1 MYAVMLSMVCVAIVS
16 IIGIFGVVEVKSKC
30 HIFKK
35 YIILFENMVEEA
47 MQINYINEIDVLFLG
62 KKWTNLPFYRVF
74 DLHVLL
80 PPDSCNR
87 YHLMGG

>member
-16 IIGIFGVVEVKSKC
+16 IIGIFGVVEVKSKY

-35 YIILFENMVEEA
+35 YIISFYFPGA
-47 MQINYINEIDVLFLG
+47 MQIKYINDIEILFLG
-62 KKWTNLPFYRVF
+62 KKWANLPFHRVSN
-74 DLHVLL
+74 LHVLL

-87 YHLMGG
+87 YHLMGC

>member
-30 HIFKK
+30 HILKK
-35 YIILFENMVEEA
+35 YDFILFKGA
-47 MQINYINEIDVLFLG
+47 IQIKYLTEIDVLFLG
-62 KKWTNLPFYRVF
+62 KKWINLPFHRVSN
-74 DLHVLL
+74 LHVLL

>member
-35 YIILFENMVEEA
+35 NYLKKA
-47 MQINYINEIDVLFLG
+47 MQIQYINEIDVLFLG
-62 KKWTNLPFYRVF
+62 KKWANLPFHRVF
-74 DLHVLL
+74 NLHVLL

-87 YHLMGG
+87 YHLMGC

>member
-35 YIILFENMVEEA
+35 KYFEKEA
-47 MQINYINEIDVLFLG
+47 MQIQYINEIDVLFLG
-62 KKWTNLPFYRVF
+62 KKWANLPFHRVSN
-74 DLHVLL
+74 LHVLL

>member
-16 IIGIFGVVEVKSKC
+16 IIGIFGVVEVKSKY
-30 HIFKK
+30 HKSKK
-35 YIILFENMVEEA
+35 YNYELMEEA
-47 MQINYINEIDVLFLG
+47 MQIKYINDIDLFFLG
-62 KKWTNLPFYRVF
+62 KKWANLPFHRVSN
-74 DLHVLL
+74 LHVLL